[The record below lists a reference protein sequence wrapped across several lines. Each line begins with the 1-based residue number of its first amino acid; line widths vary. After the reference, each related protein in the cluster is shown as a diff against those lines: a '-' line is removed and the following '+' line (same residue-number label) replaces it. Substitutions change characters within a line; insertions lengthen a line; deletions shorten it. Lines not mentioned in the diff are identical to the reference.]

1 MLMLRPLLRYA
12 DFRGRARRAEYWLFV
27 LVQGVVMGLF
37 LAMAFGSLGADTAQG
52 ALGGFMLWMGLMG
65 IAGLAF
71 FIPNLAVLVRRLHDT
86 GRSGWWMM
94 LQAPGWFA
102 PMMMGGAL
110 VGAGAQVGTA
120 TDPQAATAAVLGAL
134 AGGSLIMMVA
144 SLCSLILF
152 VFTLLPGTSG
162 PNRFGPD
169 PKDPE
174 GRVSTDDAGGS
185 SIDEARLDELFAQAK
200 KERDGPYK
208 PVFDFSPGAPDPQPF
223 APRTMST
230 PAADA
235 SAFGQSAYDLN
246 APRTFGR
253 RGA

>member
-27 LVQGVVMGLF
+27 LFQGVLLGLLLA
-37 LAMAFGSLGADTAQG
+37 LAMGSLGQKTTQAAV
-52 ALGGFMLWMGLMG
+52 AGFMLWIGLLG
-65 IAGLAF
+65 LAGLAL

-86 GRSGWWMM
+86 GRSGWWIL

-102 PMMMGGAL
+102 PMLVGGAL
-110 VGAGAQVGTA
+110 ATAGAQAGG
-120 TDPQAATAAVLGAL
+120 DPAAATSAIVGAL
-134 AGGSLIMMVA
+134 AGSSMIMMAA
-144 SLCSLILF
+144 SLCSLVLF
-152 VFTLLPGTSG
+152 VFTLLPGTKG

-174 GRVSTDDAGGS
+174 GRLSL
-185 SIDEARLDELFAQAK
+185 DEGAASAEADRFDELFAQAR
-200 KERDGPYK
+200 KERDGPYT

-223 APRTMST
+223 GPRTMSS
-230 PAADA
+230 PAMDA
-235 SAFGQSAYDLN
+235 SAFDSPGFDS
-246 APRTFGR
+246 APRPFGR